1 MDLEIE
7 KIMVI
12 AGRSGAAGYALGG
25 DILGRYR
32 EAVGGQLVV
41 CLNLNDSHA
50 NA

>member
-32 EAVGGQLVV
+32 EAVGGGGAVG
-41 CLNLNDSHA
+41 CMSKP
-50 NA
+50 